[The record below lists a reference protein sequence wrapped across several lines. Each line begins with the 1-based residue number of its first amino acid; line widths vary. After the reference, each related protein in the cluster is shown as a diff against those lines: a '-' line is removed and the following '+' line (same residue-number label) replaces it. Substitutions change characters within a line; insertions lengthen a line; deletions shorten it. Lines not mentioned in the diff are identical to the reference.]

1 MQETLSLIKKG
12 TNVVNPE
19 WGVKRSCQGCGGR
32 FYDLL
37 KSPILCPKC
46 GATFELQTSGRGRR
60 GRVVVDV
67 ATKDVGLDENLL
79 VGDID
84 LIDDLDTDLA
94 DDNSLMEDTSELG
107 EDLDDIPDVLD
118 HEGNDD
124 R

>member
-1 MQETLSLIKKG
+1 MAR
-12 TNVVNPE
+12 
-19 WGVKRSCQGCGGR
+19 GV
-32 FYDLL
+32 D
-37 KSPILCPKC
+37 
-46 GATFELQTSGRGRR
+46 
-60 GRVVVDV
+60 
-67 ATKDVGLDENLL
+67 DVGDGGGEESDDDDGGQCKCLCEL

-84 LIDDLDTDLA
+84 LVDDLDTDLA

>member
-1 MQETLSLIKKG
+1 MVK
-12 TNVVNPE
+12 PE
-19 WGVKRSCQGCGGR
+19 WGIKRSCQGCGAR

-37 KSPILCPKC
+37 KSPIICPKC
-46 GATFELQTSGRGRR
+46 NATFELQTSGRGRR
-60 GRVVVDV
+60 GRMAVDV
-67 ATKDVGLDENLL
+67 TKDVGLDESLL

-84 LIDDLDTDLA
+84 LVDDLDTDLG